1 MKYLIIGASA
11 AGLSAAQ
18 RIRELDRE
26 GKITVLSEEKSPPY
40 SKMSLPYLLSGECSQ
55 EEYLYLGIPEGVEL
69 LLNKK
74 VVALREDQRVV
85 EVESGEEFSY
95 DRLLIATGAH
105 PYIPELE
112 KKGSPF
118 ILTIRNLEDIFR
130 LKERIKNAKEK
141 KVLLAGAGLVNCE
154 VADALWKIGIPSI
167 FIVSSNRILSQ
178 ILDEEGSRA
187 IESCAKEKGIELLT
201 GENIKKVEEKE
212 GITYAILESGK
223 ILKGSCIV
231 FGKGVQPNVDF
242 LRGTGI
248 KIERGIKVDKYLQTS
263 VEDVYAAGDVTESMD
278 LVYNDMRMHALW
290 PVAIEQ
296 GKIAGENMAGG
307 RRLEYPKEIARNI
320 LTIFGQNIFT
330 GGISTENKFEV
341 YKEYFAG
348 EYRKILIRDNRLVG
362 FVLIGAI
369 GNPGVYL
376 FMLKNQIAVNG
387 KINLL
392 LKGAMTYPVIHPS
405 LRNIIF

>member
-18 RIRELDRE
+18 RIRELDGE
-26 GKITVLSEEKSPPY
+26 GEITVLSEEKFPPY
-40 SKMSLPYLLSGECSQ
+40 SKMSLPYLLSGECNKVEDSF
-55 EEYLYLGIPEGVEL
+55 LRIPAGVKL
-69 LLNKK
+69 LLAKK
-74 VVALREDQRVV
+74 VVSLKERRKVV
-85 EVESGEEFSY
+85 ETETGEEYPY
-95 DRLLIATGAH
+95 DKLLIATGAH
-105 PYIPELE
+105 PYIPEVE
-112 KKGSPF
+112 KKGSPLL
-118 ILTIRNLEDIFR
+118 LTIRNLDDIFK
-130 LKERIKNAKEK
+130 LKERIKNTKEK

-154 VADALWKIGIPSI
+154 IADALIKVGIPSV
-167 FIVSSNRILSQ
+167 FIVHSNRILSQ
-178 ILDEEGSRA
+178 ILDEEGSKV

-201 GENIKKVEEKE
+201 GENIKTVEEKE

-231 FGKGVQPNVDF
+231 FGKGVQPAVDF

-263 VEDVYAAGDVTESMD
+263 LEDVYAAGDVTESMD
-278 LVYNDMRMHALW
+278 LVYNDIRMHALW
-290 PVAIEQ
+290 PIAIEQ

-307 RRLEYPKEIARNI
+307 RRLDYPEEIARNI
-320 LTIFGQNIFT
+320 LTIFGQTIFT
-330 GGISTENKFEV
+330 GGISNEDKFEV

-348 EYRKILIRDNRLVG
+348 EYRKILIRNDRLVG
-362 FVLIGAI
+362 FVFVGAVD
-369 GNPGVYL
+369 NPGVYL
-376 FMLKNQIAVNG
+376 FILKNQIAVNR